1 MTPVARLAQYI
12 RERHETNESFE
23 NMVANLQQIEKDN
36 IKRAVLYS
44 LDEDGHTGDWK
55 LAFAEKYYLDNYPV
69 IEATPKISSPVETWE
84 EIQEEYLKDEYP
96 VFGGPFTDALTIWE
110 WLEIYYQPPVRK
122 SESPH

>member
-55 LAFAEKYYLDNYPV
+55 LAFAEKYYLENYPA
-69 IEATPKISSPVETWE
+69 IEVTPKISSPVETWE

-122 SESPH
+122 SEFPH